1 QGFDLYWDGADSLR
15 QVNLHGGSAIF
26 AAAYNGDGLRVS
38 MQDLAGGS
46 FPSQQD
52 YTWGLGGVL
61 HDSFSSST
69 HTPGV
74 SQRVGGGDQFFHT
87 DWLGSTR
94 YLSDSTGNNFPNALR
109 YDAFG
114 NRSATGWVLYDPTP
128 FQFAA
133 DGGDQTEWATGP
145 EQGTGLQY
153 LQKRDYDP
161 AIGRFIS
168 PDA

>member
-1 QGFDLYWDGADSLR
+1 MALGHALNGNMTHWERRFLDGTFQSYDLYWEGGDNLR

-46 FPSQQD
+46 FPSQHD

-61 HDSFSSST
+61 YDSFSSST
-69 HTPGV
+69 YTPGV

-114 NRSATGWVLYDPTP
+114 SRSATG
-128 FQFAA
+128 
-133 DGGDQTEWATGP
+133 G
-145 EQGTGLQY
+145 
-153 LQKRDYDP
+153 
-161 AIGRFIS
+161 S
-168 PDA
+168 PLRA

>member
-1 QGFDLYWDGADSLR
+1 M
-15 QVNLHGGSAIF
+15 N
-26 AAAYNGDGLRVS
+26 
-38 MQDLAGGS
+38 
-46 FPSQQD
+46 
-52 YTWGLGGVL
+52 
-61 HDSFSSST
+61 
-69 HTPGV
+69 
-74 SQRVGGGDQFFHT
+74 GGDQFFHT

-168 PDA
+168 PDAIGYDGATNLFAYADNDPVGATDPTGLTDEVVT